1 MKLGTKGRY
10 AVMAVVD
17 LAKYGSSKPIS
28 LSEISERQEIS
39 LSYLEQLFSKLRRSS
54 IVASTRGASGGY
66 TLARKAE
73 DISIAEIVNA
83 AEESMRL
90 TRCGINHTS
99 GCMSHNARC
108 LTHHLWED
116 LSNHI
121 YEYLDKITLQ
131 DVISKDSNTS
141 KVPLFM
147 KEYQTKKIAN
157 E

>member
-1 MKLGTKGRY
+1 
-10 AVMAVVD
+10 
-17 LAKYGSSKPIS
+17 
-28 LSEISERQEIS
+28 
-39 LSYLEQLFSKLRRSS
+39 
-54 IVASTRGASGGY
+54 
-66 TLARKAE
+66 
-73 DISIAEIVNA
+73 
-83 AEESMRL
+83 
-90 TRCGINHTS
+90 
-99 GCMSHNARC
+99 MSHNARC